1 MSRKRFSDIIDYN
14 LNKDSLIFVTFVTN
28 FSDITFRQL
37 IAQALSSCLTQ
48 RLLLIYHNQN
58 YPKKLLIRVQ
68 ATVEILRPN
77 FWNFSKTFSKYL
89 PMSDDLGIPKKF
101 SFLNFWRLCLR
112 FQRTSF
118 FSYLFKLLQ
127 PIRCA
132 YTDHVM

>member
-77 FWNFSKTFSKYL
+77 F
-89 PMSDDLGIPKKF
+89 
-101 SFLNFWRLCLR
+101 
-112 FQRTSF
+112 
-118 FSYLFKLLQ
+118 
-127 PIRCA
+127 
-132 YTDHVM
+132 